1 MSLSR
6 KTWLGVGLVAPTL
19 ALGCHSTLRHNAGG
33 CSTCGG
39 AVVQAP
45 AAHAGVVPG
54 HPAVTP
60 YGPVASAR
68 VPEVNHEMTAPP
80 PAPLS
85 AAVPRAHRL
94 DASAAERV
102 PTSPA
107 PHTSA
112 GYHHSPDYR
121 VLVGELFHNAR
132 HDTWRLRY
140 AGIDVEDRYGGC
152 VTLANVGREM
162 IDFKNGQYVRVE
174 GVVVDPE
181 SREVSPAYRV
191 RDILPAGPRQ

>member
-6 KTWLGVGLVAPTL
+6 KTLLGAGLLAPAL
-19 ALGCHSTLRHNAGG
+19 ALGCHSTLRHNACG

-39 AVVQAP
+39 GVVQGAAAAP
-45 AAHAGVVPG
+45 AA
-54 HPAVTP
+54 TP
-60 YGPVASAR
+60 YGAVTSSKL
-68 VPEVNHEMTAPP
+68 PEVNHEMTAPP
-80 PAPLS
+80 PAPVA
-85 AAVPRAHRL
+85 AAVPRTMPPVAP
-94 DASAAERV
+94 AAEQV
-102 PTSPA
+102 PTAPA
-107 PHTSA
+107 PYTSA
-112 GYHHSPDYR
+112 GYHHSPDYT

-140 AGIDVEDRYGGC
+140 AGVDVEDRYGGC

-162 IDFKNGQYVRVE
+162 ADFKNGQYVRVE
-174 GVVVDPE
+174 GAVVDPE